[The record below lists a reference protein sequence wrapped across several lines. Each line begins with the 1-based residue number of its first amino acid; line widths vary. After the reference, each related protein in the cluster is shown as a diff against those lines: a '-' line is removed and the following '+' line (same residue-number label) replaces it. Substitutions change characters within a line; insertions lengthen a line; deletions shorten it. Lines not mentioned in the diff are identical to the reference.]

1 MLPPIDHVAAVLSAA
16 PRASAVPETR
26 GFLFTDIVGSTEIA
40 ERLGDTAFAAFLDAH
55 NALVRE
61 QARRH
66 GALELVF
73 LGDGFLVVLPDAR
86 AALNCAAAIQR
97 EVVRLRPA
105 LQTPLCL
112 RLGVN
117 AGAAHRQGN
126 TFVGR
131 NVILARRL
139 CEQARPD
146 EVLVAGRLLDLAGTL
161 AERLGAARPRRF
173 KGLAGL
179 EPACALDWR

>member
-1 MLPPIDHVAAVLSAA
+1 MFPPIDHIAVTRADDAA
-16 PRASAVPETR
+16 PSR
-26 GFLFTDIVGSTEIA
+26 GFLFTDIVGSTALA
-40 ERLGDTAFAAFLDAH
+40 ERLGDRAFATFLDAH
-55 NALVRE
+55 NALIRA

-66 GALELVF
+66 GALEILF
-73 LGDGFLVVLPDAR
+73 LGDGFLIVLPDAR
-86 AALNCAAAIQR
+86 AALDCAAAIQR
-97 EVVRLRPA
+97 EAERARTGREIPFR
-105 LQTPLCL
+105 L

-117 AGAAHRQGN
+117 AGTAERQGN

-146 EVLVAGRLLDLAGTL
+146 EVLVAGRLLDFAGTL

-173 KGLAGL
+173 KGLTGT

>member
-1 MLPPIDHVAAVLSAA
+1 MFPAIDHIAV
-16 PRASAVPETR
+16 PRSDAPETR

-40 ERLGDTAFAAFLDAH
+40 EQLGDRAFAAFLDAH

-61 QARRH
+61 QAHRH
-66 GALELVF
+66 GAHEILF
-73 LGDGFLVVLPDAR
+73 LGDGFLIVLPDAC
-86 AALNCAAAIQR
+86 AALDCAAAIQR
-97 EVVRLRPA
+97 EAARTRDGFAVPLR
-105 LQTPLCL
+105 L

-117 AGAAHRQGN
+117 AGPAERRGN

-146 EVLVAGRLLDLAGTL
+146 EVLVAGRLLDFAGTL

-173 KGLAGL
+173 KGLNGIEA
-179 EPACALDWR
+179 ACALDWR